1 MRALGAQSRY
11 AVKGAELGGG
21 DWLDL
26 ADVVHALRSELAAAM
41 AEGTDSE
48 IRFELGPIELE
59 FLVDVRKDGSAD
71 AGIRF
76 GVVSFGAKGGVTS
89 GSTHRLKLVM
99 DPKDSR
105 GRPAR
110 VSGRGTRIPDR

>member
-1 MRALGAQSRY
+1 
-11 AVKGAELGGG
+11 VKGAELGDG

-26 ADVVHALRSELAAAM
+26 ADVVHALRRELAAAM

-48 IRFELGPIELE
+48 IRFKLGPVELE

-71 AGIRF
+71 AGVRF
-76 GVVSFGAKGGVTS
+76 GVVSFGAKGGATS
-89 GSTHRLKLVM
+89 GSTHRLKLVL

-105 GRPAR
+105 GRTPR
-110 VSGRGTRIPDR
+110 VSGRSTQIPDR